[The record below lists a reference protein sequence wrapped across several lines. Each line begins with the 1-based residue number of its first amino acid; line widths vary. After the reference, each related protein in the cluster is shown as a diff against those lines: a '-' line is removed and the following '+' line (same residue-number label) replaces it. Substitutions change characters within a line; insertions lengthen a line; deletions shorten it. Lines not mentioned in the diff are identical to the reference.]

1 MPFDAL
7 VAPAPQKL
15 LDEELADHGIIPV
28 SLVTL
33 TAHQQAQL
41 ERFAPSFWYRH
52 QALLPAALLG
62 SVGGM
67 AFSGGVAQRVVDGS
81 PLSCWLTLS
90 WMGVIMLLL
99 GAGVFRVRAGSHWE
113 ERWVSA
119 VWLKELGVPEPIAA
133 LARDLNRSIPGAML
147 ILGELIEDHVVL
159 DPYLVLERDGERVCL
174 GIWDDAGIVALA
186 GPAMAVPVPAYPVDG
201 PPTAG

>member
-15 LDEELADHGIIPV
+15 LAEEVADCGVMPV
-28 SLVTL
+28 SPVTL
-33 TAHQQAQL
+33 VEHQRAQL

-67 AFSGGVAQRVVDGS
+67 AFSGGLAQRVADGGS

-113 ERWVSA
+113 ERWVPA
-119 VWLKELGVPEPIAA
+119 VWLKGLGVPEPIAA
-133 LARDLNRSIPGAML
+133 LARDLNRNIPGAAL
-147 ILGELIEDHVVL
+147 ILGELVEDHVVL

-174 GIWDDAGIVALA
+174 GIWDDSGIIAVAT
-186 GPAMAVPVPAYPVDG
+186 PSPS
-201 PPTAG
+201 

>member
-15 LDEELADHGIIPV
+15 LAEEVADRGIIPV
-28 SLVTL
+28 SLATL
-33 TAHQQAQL
+33 AAHQKAQL
-41 ERFAPSFWYRH
+41 ERFAPSFWFRH

-67 AFSGGVAQRVVDGS
+67 AFSGGLAERVADSGS

-119 VWLKELGVPEPIAA
+119 VWLKGLGVPEPVVA
-133 LARDLNRSIPGAML
+133 LARELNRGIPGTAL
-147 ILGELIEDHVVL
+147 ILGELVEDHVVL
-159 DPYLVLERDGERVCL
+159 DPYLLMERHGERVCL
-174 GIWDDAGIVALA
+174 GIWDDSGIIALA
-186 GPAMAVPVPAYPVDG
+186 TPAPS
-201 PPTAG
+201 

>member
-7 VAPAPQKL
+7 VAPAPEKL
-15 LDEELADHGIIPV
+15 LAEEVVDRGIIPV
-28 SLVTL
+28 SLVRL
-33 TAHQQAQL
+33 AEHQQAQL

-67 AFSGGVAQRVVDGS
+67 AFSGGLAERVADSGS

-113 ERWVSA
+113 ERWVPA
-119 VWLKELGVPEPIAA
+119 VWLKGLGVPEPIIA
-133 LARDLNRSIPGAML
+133 LARDLNRTIPDAAL
-147 ILGELIEDHVVL
+147 ILGELVEDHVVL
-159 DPYLVLERDGERVCL
+159 DPYLLMERDGERVCL
-174 GIWDDAGIVALA
+174 GIWDDSGIIALA
-186 GPAMAVPVPAYPVDG
+186 TSA
-201 PPTAG
+201 PT

>member
-15 LDEELADHGIIPV
+15 LAEEVADCGVLPV
-28 SLVTL
+28 SPATLVE
-33 TAHQQAQL
+33 HQQAQL

-67 AFSGGVAQRVVDGS
+67 AFSGGLAQRVADGGS

-113 ERWVSA
+113 ERWVPA
-119 VWLKELGVPEPIAA
+119 VWLKGLGVPEPIAA
-133 LARDLNRSIPGAML
+133 LARDLNRNIPGAAL
-147 ILGELIEDHVVL
+147 VLGELVEDHVVL

-174 GIWDDAGIVALA
+174 GIWDDSGIIAVAA
-186 GPAMAVPVPAYPVDG
+186 PS
-201 PPTAG
+201 PP

>member
-7 VAPAPQKL
+7 VAPAPHKL
-15 LDEELADHGIIPV
+15 LADEVADRGIVPV
-28 SLVTL
+28 SLGTL
-33 TAHQQAQL
+33 AAHQQAQL

-67 AFSGGVAQRVVDGS
+67 AFSGGLAERVADSGS

-113 ERWVSA
+113 ERWVPA
-119 VWLKELGVPEPIAA
+119 VWLKGLGVPEPIVA
-133 LARDLNRSIPGAML
+133 LARDLNRSVPGAAL
-147 ILGELIEDHVVL
+147 ILGELVEDHVVL
-159 DPYLVLERDGERVCL
+159 DPYLLLERDGERVCL
-174 GIWDDAGIVALA
+174 GIWDDGGIIAIA
-186 GPAMAVPVPAYPVDG
+186 TPAPL
-201 PPTAG
+201 